1 MPNGRCRM
9 HGGPSTG
16 PRTSEGIARC
26 TSAPTK
32 HGGRDAAARTRA
44 RQRGVA
50 RKLTTELHRIVN
62 EICKLEQKQPA

>member
-32 HGGRDAAARTRA
+32 HGGRDAAARARA
-44 RQRGVA
+44 AQRGQARAVVVELCRLVA
-50 RKLTTELHRIVN
+50 ATLS
-62 EICKLEQKQPA
+62 